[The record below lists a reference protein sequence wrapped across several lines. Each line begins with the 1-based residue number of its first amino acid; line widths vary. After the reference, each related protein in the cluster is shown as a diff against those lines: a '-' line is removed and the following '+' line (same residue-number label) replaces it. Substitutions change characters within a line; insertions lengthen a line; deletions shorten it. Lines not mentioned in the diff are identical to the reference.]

1 MKTNSSNYKSLPARL
16 AKTILLPLLLLMMFL
31 SSARAQDYIIN
42 RGDITNGASYVYG
55 FNLCVVDKNEYHQ
68 TYKTSQNAPNTPISV
83 RRYKNGVVSDWG
95 TNTSFPIAGGS
106 KSGIARGSAN
116 QILYLSFLN
125 STNDTIHTYKR
136 AITNPDWV

>member
-1 MKTNSSNYKSLPARL
+1 MKTNSSSYKKSPLGL
-16 AKTILLPLLLLMMFL
+16 AKAILLPFVFLMMFL

-68 TYKTSQNAPNTPISV
+68 TYKTSRNAPNTPISV

-95 TNTSFPIAGGS
+95 ANTSFPIAGGS
-106 KSGIARGSAN
+106 KSGIA
-116 QILYLSFLN
+116 
-125 STNDTIHTYKR
+125 
-136 AITNPDWV
+136 